1 MKLIL
6 WTNLFSFTMTLV
18 KGPLRVPNFTW
29 VRLTRMTLQNG
40 GADILYFETKQA
52 TFHDRGH
59 SGNNRDSLSL
69 PKYLWNPTWAEGL
82 CEGDCSPIEAAQ
94 FRRVQGFVHCLP
106 KPRIKEPG
114 AFSLAGKKEGQ
125 EPLRK
130 TLQEFREP
138 NLILGARHH
147 LNLHHWFDDLIWW
160 KRDPPSMRGDP
171 LDSTKKNAGS
181 FSKLEDQSC
190 HPSDHGRAL
199 HSSADKSLTK
209 NSQHKKNDVATSAT
223 LKNSDNFS
231 QEFRQSHRK
240 KIISVP
246 VHHTD
251 TLDLGCPYGTISE
264 SQLNYVGRISSPS
277 QANGGKFPLQSP

>member
-59 SGNNRDSLSL
+59 SGKNRDSLSL
-69 PKYLWNPTWAEGL
+69 PKYPWNPTWAEGL

-114 AFSLAGKKEGQ
+114 AFSLAAKKERQ
-125 EPLRK
+125 EPLRVSGA
-130 TLQEFREP
+130 EP
-138 NLILGARHH
+138 NFRSTSP
-147 LNLHHWFDDLIWW
+147 FESSPLIWW
-160 KRDPPSMRGDP
+160 FDLMKTRPPFNERGPPGFHQKKRR
-171 LDSTKKNAGS
+171 N
-181 FSKLEDQSC
+181 
-190 HPSDHGRAL
+190 
-199 HSSADKSLTK
+199 
-209 NSQHKKNDVATSAT
+209 
-223 LKNSDNFS
+223 
-231 QEFRQSHRK
+231 
-240 KIISVP
+240 
-246 VHHTD
+246 
-251 TLDLGCPYGTISE
+251 
-264 SQLNYVGRISSPS
+264 
-277 QANGGKFPLQSP
+277 